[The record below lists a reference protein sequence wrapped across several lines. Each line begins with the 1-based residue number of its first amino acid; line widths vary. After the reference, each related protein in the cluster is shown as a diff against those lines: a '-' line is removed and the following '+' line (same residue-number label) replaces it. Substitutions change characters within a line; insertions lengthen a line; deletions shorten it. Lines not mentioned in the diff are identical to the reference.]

1 MPAPDDQPRPG
12 MRPWTDPQLP
22 RAERIAALL
31 AEMTLEEKAAQLG
44 SAWRNSAITGITVA
58 PGQDVFTP
66 ATSYEQGRK
75 DGLGQLTRPFG
86 ARPAEPAQAAREL
99 ADLQQDLLENT
110 RLGIPAIAHEEC
122 LTGFTTYR
130 ATVFPTPLAWA
141 ATYDPGLIEAMAAAI
156 GTGMRDGGIHQGLA
170 PVLDVVRDHRW
181 GRVEETL
188 GEDPYLAGII
198 GSAYVRGLQ
207 GAGITATLK
216 HFAGYSA
223 SQAGRNHAPVH
234 MGPRELREVMLVPF
248 EMAIDAGASSVMTS
262 YAEIDGIPATA
273 NTDLLTRVLRDELG
287 FTGTTVSDY
296 WAIAFLEATQH
307 IAATPAAAAALA
319 LLAGVDV
326 ELPDTRCYAALPEL
340 VRTGELPEALL
351 NAAAA
356 RVLGHK
362 LDLGL
367 LDADWSPA
375 PPAVT
380 RGRLDLDP
388 PASRA
393 LARRVAENSII
404 LLSNRDGALPLRPA
418 QIALIGPCADDAHTF
433 FGCYSYPNH
442 VLPSYPEL
450 DDGIQAPTLRQAL
463 AAELPASQISYRP
476 GCSVSGTERD
486 QIAAAVAAAQAADA
500 CVLAVGDR
508 PGMFG
513 YGTSG
518 EGCDVPDLTLPGVQ
532 GELADAVLATGTPT
546 VLVVISGRPYA
557 LGRYAARAAAIVQA
571 FLPGEEGGVA
581 LAGVISGRVNPSGK
595 LPVQVARDPG
605 INPATYLHAG
615 LGGYSHTISSLDPT
629 PLFPFGHGLSYTTFG
644 YSDLKISAVRIA
656 ADGAVTASVT
666 VTNTG
671 DRAGAEVVQ
680 LYFSD
685 PVASVTRPVRQLLGF
700 ARVNLE
706 PGQAATVCFDI
717 HTDRFAFVGVALDRV
732 IEPGTIELHAGSSS
746 TDIRSAATLELQGPA
761 RTVPGS
767 RRLVTS
773 VRAQPH
779 DRDP

>member
-1 MPAPDDQPRPG
+1 MPAPEDQVRPG
-12 MRPWTDPQLP
+12 ARPWTDPGLP
-22 RAERIAALL
+22 RAERLAALL

-44 SAWRNSAITGITVA
+44 SAWRNSAVTGIQVA

-66 ATSYEQGRK
+66 ATSYEQARK
-75 DGLGQLTRPFG
+75 DGLGHLTRPFG
-86 ARPAEPAQAAREL
+86 TRPADPLQAAREL
-99 ADLQQDLLENT
+99 ADLQQELLENT
-110 RLGIPAIAHEEC
+110 RLVIPAIAHEEY

-141 ATYDPGLIEAMAAAI
+141 ATCDPGLIEAMAAAI
-156 GTGMRDGGIHQGLA
+156 GTGMRDGGVRQGLA
-170 PVLDVVRDHRW
+170 PVLDMVRDHRW

-207 GAGITATLK
+207 GADITATLK

-248 EMAIDAGASSVMTS
+248 EMAIDAGAGSVMTS
-262 YAEIDGIPATA
+262 YSEIDGIPATA
-273 NTDLLTRVLRDELG
+273 NGELLTRVLRNQLG
-287 FTGTTVSDY
+287 FAGPTVSDY

-319 LLAGVDV
+319 LQASVDV
-326 ELPDTRCYAALPEL
+326 ELPDTRCYATLPEL
-340 VRTGELPEALL
+340 VRAGEVPEALL
-351 NAAAA
+351 DAAAA

-367 LDADWSPA
+367 LDAGWSPV
-375 PPAVT
+375 PAAVA
-380 RGRLDLDP
+380 RGHLDLDP
-388 PASRA
+388 PANRE
-393 LARRVAENSII
+393 LARRIAETSII
-404 LLSNRDGALPLRPA
+404 LLSNRDNALPLRTV

-450 DDGIQAPTLRQAL
+450 DDGIQAPTLREAL
-463 AAELPASQISYRP
+463 TAELPASQISYQL
-476 GCSVSGTERD
+476 GCSASGTEQD
-486 QIAAAVAAAQAADA
+486 QIADAVTAARAADV
-500 CVLAVGDR
+500 CILAVGDR

-513 YGTSG
+513 HGTSG

-532 GELADAVLATGTPT
+532 GVLADAVLATGTPT

-557 LGRYAARAAAIVQA
+557 LGRYAEKAAAILQA
-571 FLPGEEGGVA
+571 FLPGEEGGPA

-605 INPATYLHAG
+605 INPASYLHPG
-615 LGGYSHTISSLDPT
+615 LGGYSHTISNLDPT
-629 PLFPFGHGLSYTTFG
+629 PLFPFGHGLSYTTFC
-644 YSDLKISAVRIA
+644 YSDLGISTARIPT
-656 ADGAVTASVT
+656 DGAVNTSVT

-671 DRAGAEVVQ
+671 DRAGTEVVQ
-680 LYFSD
+680 LYSAI
-685 PVASVTRPVRQLLGF
+685 PLRP
-700 ARVNLE
+700 
-706 PGQAATVCFDI
+706 
-717 HTDRFAFVGVALDRV
+717 
-732 IEPGTIELHAGSSS
+732 S
-746 TDIRSAATLELQGPA
+746 PA
-761 RTVPGS
+761 RSVSCSASHGS
-767 RRLVTS
+767 
-773 VRAQPH
+773 A
-779 DRDP
+779 

>member
-1 MPAPDDQPRPG
+1 MPAPDDQAQPG
-12 MRPWTDPQLP
+12 ARPWTDPGLP
-22 RAERIAALL
+22 RDQRIAALL

-44 SAWRNSAITGITVA
+44 SAWRNSSVTGINVA

-66 ATSYEQGRK
+66 ATSYEQARK
-75 DGLGQLTRPFG
+75 DGLGHLTRPFG
-86 ARPAEPAQAAREL
+86 TRPAEPVQAAREL

-110 RLGIPAIAHEEC
+110 RLGIPAIVHEEC

-141 ATYDPGLIEAMAAAI
+141 ATCDPGLIEAMAAAI
-156 GTGMRDGGIHQGLA
+156 GAGMRDGGVHQGLA

-188 GEDPYLAGII
+188 GEDPYLAGVV

-216 HFAGYSA
+216 HFSGYSA

-234 MGPRELREVMLVPF
+234 MGPRELRDIMLVPF
-248 EMAIDAGASSVMTS
+248 EMALDARAGSVMTS

-273 NTDLLTRVLRDELG
+273 DAGLLTRLLRDELG
-287 FTGTTVSDY
+287 FAGTTVSDY
-296 WAIAFLEATQH
+296 WAVAFLQATQH

-319 LLAGVDV
+319 LLAGVDI

-340 VRTGELPEALL
+340 VRAGEVPEALL
-351 NAAAA
+351 DAAAA
-356 RVLGHK
+356 RVLKHK

-367 LDADWSPA
+367 LDADWSPV

-388 PASRA
+388 PANRD
-393 LARRVAENSII
+393 LARRIAESSIV
-404 LLSNRDGALPLRPA
+404 LLSNRDDTLPLRHSR
-418 QIALIGPCADDAHTF
+418 IALIGPCADDARTF

-450 DDGIQAPTLRQAL
+450 DDGIPAPTLREAL
-463 AAELPASQISYRP
+463 TAELPASQVSYRQ
-476 GCSVSGTERD
+476 GCSVSGPERD
-486 QIAAAVAAAQAADA
+486 QIADAVAAARAADA
-500 CVLAVGDR
+500 CILAVGDR

-513 YGTSG
+513 HGTSG

-532 GELADAVLATGTPT
+532 SELADAILATGTPA

-557 LGRYAARAAAIVQA
+557 LGRYASQAAAIVQA
-571 FLPGEEGGVA
+571 FLPGEEGGPA

-595 LPVQVARDPG
+595 LPVQIARDPR
-605 INPATYLHAG
+605 INPATYLHPA

-629 PLFPFGHGLSYTTFG
+629 ALFPFGHGLSYTTFG
-644 YSDLKISAVRIA
+644 YSVLRISATRIP
-656 ADGAVTASVT
+656 ADGQLTAAIT

-671 DRAGAEVVQ
+671 NRAGAEVVQ
-680 LYFSD
+680 LYFRD

-700 ARVNLE
+700 ARVHLE
-706 PGQAATVCFDI
+706 PGQAATICFDI
-717 HTDRFAFVGVALDRV
+717 HSDRFAFVGTSVDRV
-732 IEPGTIELHAGSSS
+732 VEPGTIELHAGPSS
-746 TDIRSAATLELQGPA
+746 TDIRSAATLELHGPA
-761 RTVPGS
+761 RTVRGK
-767 RRLVTS
+767 RHLVTN
-773 VRAQPH
+773 VRVQP
-779 DRDP
+779 